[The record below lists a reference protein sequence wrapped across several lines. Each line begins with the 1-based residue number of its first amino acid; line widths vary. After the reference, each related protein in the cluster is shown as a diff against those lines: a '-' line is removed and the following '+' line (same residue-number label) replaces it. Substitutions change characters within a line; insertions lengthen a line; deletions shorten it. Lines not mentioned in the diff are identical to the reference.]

1 MHFTDNIDEITDI
14 ILKGGVVLLQ
24 VDTIF
29 GLICDGLNKQAIDRV
44 IEIKQRTKPSFGFF
58 VKNLDIAKRYA
69 KFNEKQENIF
79 NKVFPGYFTLILE
92 ASENAINIIPE
103 YALGKINNTKTIGIR
118 VPNSDFCLKLLGKFN
133 TPLLATSANISGQS
147 TATSFE
153 EIDKTITELVD
164 AVYYDND
171 VKIAGLSSTIID
183 ITDVDNYKIIRKG
196 SGILDF

>member
-1 MHFTDNIDEITDI
+1 M
-14 ILKGGVVLLQ
+14 
-24 VDTIF
+24 
-29 GLICDGLNKQAIDRV
+29 
-44 IEIKQRTKPSFGFF
+44 
-58 VKNLDIAKRYA
+58 
-69 KFNEKQENIF
+69 
-79 NKVFPGYFTLILE
+79 
-92 ASENAINIIPE
+92 
-103 YALGKINNTKTIGIR
+103 
-118 VPNSDFCLKLLGKFN
+118 KLLGKFN